1 MITYDRSINA
11 IYITNEIENYWDD
24 LSFVKKQ
31 ITESKPV
38 ALDIFINSLGGD
50 VDTALDFKAFLEAL
64 SCSKTVHITGLCASA
79 ATVIACT
86 KESKVVMHDGA
97 LYMIHEP
104 WTYAAGNSDDLK
116 KTSGILTQ
124 KAQGLAEIYS
134 KRTGIETSKLLKMM
148 KAETWLTSAEALEQ
162 GFVDEIDSSVKV
174 LASLKD
180 NILTIGGFNFSA
192 NAFKNLNIFKGE
204 NKGMNATT
212 QATTQVAQAP
222 QAPQAVQTPILNSI
236 DDIKTSYPALYSQIH
251 DSALKQ
257 GVEQERARLQ
267 ALDELETTAN
277 KDLITK
283 AKYETFAT
291 AEQCAVEIIKAQKLQ
306 MRTQAVALAKD
317 ANELNSIVTAQA
329 QTQSKDSH
337 VSLAQEVAKFF

>member
-1 MITYDRSINA
+1 MITYDKSINA
-11 IYITNEIENYWDD
+11 IYITNEIENYFDD
-24 LSFVKKQ
+24 INFIKQQ
-31 ITESKPV
+31 ITESKP
-38 ALDIFINSLGGD
+38 ASLDIFINSPGGD

-162 GFVDEIDSSVKV
+162 GFVDEIDSSVRIM
-174 LASLKD
+174 ASIKD
-180 NILTIGGFNFSA
+180 NNLSIGGFNFTTK
-192 NAFKNLNIFKGE
+192 AFKNLSVISVNEGE
-204 NKGMNATT
+204 SCMSET
-212 QATTQVAQAP
+212 QTSQTQKQEQV
-222 QAPQAVQTPILNSI
+222 TKILNSI
-236 DDIKTSYPALYSQIH
+236 DDIKVAYPALYSQIH
-251 DSALKQ
+251 DNALKL
-257 GVEQERARLQ
+257 GIEQERRRLQ

-337 VSLAQEVAKFF
+337 VSLAQEVSKFF

>member
-11 IYITNEIENYWDD
+11 IYITNEIENYFDD
-24 LSFVKKQ
+24 INFIKQQ
-31 ITESKPV
+31 ITESKP
-38 ALDIFINSLGGD
+38 ASLDIFINSPGGD

-86 KESKVVMHDGA
+86 KDAKVVMHDGA

-116 KTSGILTQ
+116 KTSNILTQ
-124 KAQGLAEIYS
+124 KAQGLADIYS

-148 KAETWLTSAEALEQ
+148 KAETWFTSADALEQ
-162 GFVDEIDSSVKV
+162 GFVDEIDSSVQV
-174 LASLKD
+174 LALLKD
-180 NILTIGGFNFSA
+180 TTLSIGGVNFSTK
-192 NAFKNLNIFKGE
+192 AFKNLSVISVIGGE
-204 NKGMNATT
+204 SCMSKET
-212 QATTQVAQAP
+212 QTSQTQV
-222 QAPQAVQTPILNSI
+222 TSILNSI
-236 DDIKTSYPALYSQIH
+236 DDIKVAYPALYSQIH
-251 DSALKQ
+251 DNALKL
-257 GVEQERARLQ
+257 GIEQERTRLK

-291 AEQCAVEIIKAQKLQ
+291 AEQCAIDILKAQKQQ
-306 MRTQAVALAKD
+306 MQTQANALAQD
-317 ANELNSIVTAQA
+317 ADELSSIVTAQA
-329 QTQSKDSH
+329 QTQFKDSH